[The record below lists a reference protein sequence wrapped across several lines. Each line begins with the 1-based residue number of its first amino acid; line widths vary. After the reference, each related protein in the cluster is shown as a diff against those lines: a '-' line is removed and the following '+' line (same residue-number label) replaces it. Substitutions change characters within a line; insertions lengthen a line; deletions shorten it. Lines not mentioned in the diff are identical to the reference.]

1 MANLTRYAALRVHV
15 LLSVLLSAHV
25 YIHVLFRAR
34 VHVHFLACVQ
44 VLFRVRDLFCS
55 FAFKSSSNPCPCS
68 CQCRVCEMSRS
79 HLTVLH

>member
-44 VLFRVRDLFCS
+44 VFFRVRDLFCS
-55 FAFKSSSNPCPCS
+55 FAKQYKSMSMFMS
-68 CQCRVCEMSRS
+68 MSR
-79 HLTVLH
+79 L